1 MMCYPPSG
9 YIILSLRK
17 LKLYGGRGIEIRVGD
32 QGPDNPNTLLAT
44 KICINCHTWVFHLI
58 LSQIIRI
65 YGFKHTSVIIILSKV
80 VCWSNSAIVLAW
92 TGNFNKIYEPLVQR
106 RVDNIR
112 SKEIVTQW
120 QGIATLQN
128 PADILSMG
136 ASLSVLEKW
145 SCGVVVPAFF
155 LVIFQNKEELVL
167 CEYINCCS
175 KQN

>member
-1 MMCYPPSG
+1 MICYPPWG
-9 YIILSLRK
+9 YIIFSLRK
-17 LKLYGGRGIEIRVGD
+17 LKLYGGRGTDIRVGD
-32 QGPDNPNTLLAT
+32 QGPDNSNTLLAT

-92 TGNFNKIYEPLVQR
+92 TDNFNKIYEPLVQR

-120 QGIATLQN
+120 QRIAASQN
-128 PADILSMG
+128 PADILSIG
-136 ASLSVLEKW
+136 ASLSVLEKCELW
-145 SCGVVVPAFF
+145 CCGPSIF